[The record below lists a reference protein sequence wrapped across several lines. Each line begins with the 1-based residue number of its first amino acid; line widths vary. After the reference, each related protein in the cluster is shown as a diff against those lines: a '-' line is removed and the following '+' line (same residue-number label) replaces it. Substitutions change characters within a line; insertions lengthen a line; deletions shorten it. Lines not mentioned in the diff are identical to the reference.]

1 MGWKEGG
8 DILRPVSKLLFSIL
22 MQSSG
27 GNGIQNWTQRPM
39 PTDHWRG
46 VAYGNGTFVAVGY
59 NTSATSTD
67 NGATWTQRSIPAGD
81 WYGVAYGNGAFVA
94 VSYNNN
100 TSATSTDNGATWTQR
115 SMPTGDWH
123 WVANA
128 FTGTQTAPKVVA
140 TFVDKLL
147 TVTPN
152 AGNSN
157 TVTIDTD
164 LNTSFIVDNTSST
177 GNITIAFAGKA
188 GVTTGNNEMG
198 AVIVRVRQGST
209 ARSITWP
216 TLNAWL
222 TSDGLSPTAPAA
234 NKQADF
240 VFSYDTNVNGWVG
253 RKGATS

>member
-1 MGWKEGG
+1 MERIQLRRDSAAAWASNNPILASGEMGIE
-8 DILRPVSKLLFSIL
+8 LPVVNTDPVKIKV
-22 MQSSG
+22 
-27 GNGIQNWTQRPM
+27 GNGIHNW
-39 PTDHWRG
+39 
-46 VAYGNGTFVAVGY
+46 
-59 NTSATSTD
+59 NTLPY
-67 NGATWTQRSIPAGD
+67 Q
-81 WYGVAYGNGAFVA
+81 
-94 VSYNNN
+94 
-100 TSATSTDNGATWTQR
+100 
-115 SMPTGDWH
+115 PTGSSGTWATLA
-123 WVANA
+123 ANT

-198 AVIVRVRQGST
+198 AVVVRVRQGST

>member
-1 MGWKEGG
+1 MERVQLRRDSAAAWASNNPILASGEMGIE
-8 DILRPVSKLLFSIL
+8 LPVVNTDPVKIKVGNGIHNWNTLPY
-22 MQSSG
+22 QPTGSSG
-27 GNGIQNWTQRPM
+27 GTWATL
-39 PTDHWRG
+39 
-46 VAYGNGTFVAVGY
+46 AA
-59 NTSATSTD
+59 NT
-67 NGATWTQRSIPAGD
+67 
-81 WYGVAYGNGAFVA
+81 
-94 VSYNNN
+94 
-100 TSATSTDNGATWTQR
+100 
-115 SMPTGDWH
+115 
-123 WVANA
+123 

-177 GNITIAFAGKA
+177 GNITVTFAGKA

-198 AVIVRVRQGST
+198 AVIVRVRQGSV

>member
-1 MGWKEGG
+1 MERIQLRRDSAAAWVANNPILASGEMGIE
-8 DILRPVSKLLFSIL
+8 LPVVNTDPVKIKV
-22 MQSSG
+22 
-27 GNGIQNWTQRPM
+27 GNGIHNW
-39 PTDHWRG
+39 
-46 VAYGNGTFVAVGY
+46 
-59 NTSATSTD
+59 NTLPY
-67 NGATWTQRSIPAGD
+67 Q
-81 WYGVAYGNGAFVA
+81 
-94 VSYNNN
+94 
-100 TSATSTDNGATWTQR
+100 
-115 SMPTGDWH
+115 PTGSGDGTWATLA
-123 WVANA
+123 ANT

-177 GNITIAFAGKA
+177 GNITVTFAGKA

>member
-1 MGWKEGG
+1 MERIQLRRDSALGWSTNNPILASGEIGIELSPTPARIVLFKVG
-8 DILRPVSKLLFSIL
+8 DGITAWNSLPYQNEAFS
-22 MQSSG
+22 
-27 GNGIQNWTQRPM
+27 
-39 PTDHWRG
+39 
-46 VAYGNGTFVAVGY
+46 
-59 NTSATSTD
+59 
-67 NGATWTQRSIPAGD
+67 GATL
-81 WYGVAYGNGAFVA
+81 GA
-94 VSYNNN
+94 N
-100 TSATSTDNGATWTQR
+100 T
-115 SMPTGDWH
+115 
-123 WVANA
+123 

-157 TVTIDTD
+157 TVTINTD

-177 GNITIAFAGKA
+177 GNITITFAGKA

-198 AVIVRVRQGST
+198 AVIVRVRQGSI

-222 TSDGLSPTAPAA
+222 TPDGLSPTAPAA

>member
-1 MGWKEGG
+1 MERVQLRRDSAAAWASNNPILASGEMGIE
-8 DILRPVSKLLFSIL
+8 LPVVNTDPVKIKVGNGIHNWNTLPY
-22 MQSSG
+22 QPTGSSG
-27 GNGIQNWTQRPM
+27 GTWATL
-39 PTDHWRG
+39 
-46 VAYGNGTFVAVGY
+46 AA
-59 NTSATSTD
+59 NT
-67 NGATWTQRSIPAGD
+67 
-81 WYGVAYGNGAFVA
+81 
-94 VSYNNN
+94 
-100 TSATSTDNGATWTQR
+100 
-115 SMPTGDWH
+115 
-123 WVANA
+123 

-177 GNITIAFAGKA
+177 GNITVTFTGKA

>member
-1 MGWKEGG
+1 MERIQLRRDSAAAWAANNPILASGEMGIE
-8 DILRPVSKLLFSIL
+8 LPVVNTDPVKIKVGNGIHNWNTLPY
-22 MQSSG
+22 QPTGSSG
-27 GNGIQNWTQRPM
+27 GTWATL
-39 PTDHWRG
+39 
-46 VAYGNGTFVAVGY
+46 AA
-59 NTSATSTD
+59 NT
-67 NGATWTQRSIPAGD
+67 
-81 WYGVAYGNGAFVA
+81 
-94 VSYNNN
+94 
-100 TSATSTDNGATWTQR
+100 
-115 SMPTGDWH
+115 
-123 WVANA
+123 

-177 GNITIAFAGKA
+177 GNITIKFAGKA

>member
-1 MGWKEGG
+1 MERVQLRRDSAAAWASNNPILASGEMGIE
-8 DILRPVSKLLFSIL
+8 LPVVNTDPVKIKVGNGIHNWNTLPY
-22 MQSSG
+22 QPTGSSG
-27 GNGIQNWTQRPM
+27 GTWATL
-39 PTDHWRG
+39 
-46 VAYGNGTFVAVGY
+46 AA
-59 NTSATSTD
+59 NT
-67 NGATWTQRSIPAGD
+67 
-81 WYGVAYGNGAFVA
+81 
-94 VSYNNN
+94 
-100 TSATSTDNGATWTQR
+100 
-115 SMPTGDWH
+115 
-123 WVANA
+123 

-177 GNITIAFAGKA
+177 GNITITFAGKA

>member
-1 MGWKEGG
+1 MERIQLRRDSAAAWASNNPILASGEMGIE
-8 DILRPVSKLLFSIL
+8 LPVVNTDPVKIKVGNGIHGWNTLPY
-22 MQSSG
+22 QPTGSSG
-27 GNGIQNWTQRPM
+27 GTWATL
-39 PTDHWRG
+39 
-46 VAYGNGTFVAVGY
+46 AA
-59 NTSATSTD
+59 NT
-67 NGATWTQRSIPAGD
+67 
-81 WYGVAYGNGAFVA
+81 
-94 VSYNNN
+94 
-100 TSATSTDNGATWTQR
+100 
-115 SMPTGDWH
+115 
-123 WVANA
+123 

-147 TVTPN
+147 TVTPE
-152 AGNSN
+152 AGNNN

-177 GNITIAFAGKA
+177 GNITINFAGKA

-209 ARSITWP
+209 ARSITRP
-216 TLNAWL
+216 VLNAWL

>member
-1 MGWKEGG
+1 MERVQLRRDSAAAWAANNPILASGEMGIE
-8 DILRPVSKLLFSIL
+8 LPVVNTDPVKIKVGNGIHNWNTLPY
-22 MQSSG
+22 QPTGSSG
-27 GNGIQNWTQRPM
+27 GTWATL
-39 PTDHWRG
+39 
-46 VAYGNGTFVAVGY
+46 AA
-59 NTSATSTD
+59 NT
-67 NGATWTQRSIPAGD
+67 
-81 WYGVAYGNGAFVA
+81 
-94 VSYNNN
+94 
-100 TSATSTDNGATWTQR
+100 
-115 SMPTGDWH
+115 
-123 WVANA
+123 

-157 TVTIDTD
+157 TVTINTD

-177 GNITIAFAGKA
+177 GNITVTFAGKA

>member
-1 MGWKEGG
+1 MERIQLRRDSAAAWASNNP
-8 DILRPVSKLLFSIL
+8 ILASGEIGIELQVVNTDPVKIKVGNGIHNWNTLPYQLTG
-22 MQSSG
+22 SSG
-27 GNGIQNWTQRPM
+27 GTWATL
-39 PTDHWRG
+39 
-46 VAYGNGTFVAVGY
+46 AE
-59 NTSATSTD
+59 NT
-67 NGATWTQRSIPAGD
+67 
-81 WYGVAYGNGAFVA
+81 
-94 VSYNNN
+94 
-100 TSATSTDNGATWTQR
+100 
-115 SMPTGDWH
+115 
-123 WVANA
+123 

-177 GNITIAFAGKA
+177 GNITVTFAGKA